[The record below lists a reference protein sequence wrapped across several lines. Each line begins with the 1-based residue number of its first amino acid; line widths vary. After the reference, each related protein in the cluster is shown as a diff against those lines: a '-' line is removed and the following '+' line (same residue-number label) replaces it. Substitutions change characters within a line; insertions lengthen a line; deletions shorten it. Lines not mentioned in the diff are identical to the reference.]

1 MPKFLF
7 ICSYS
12 SGSWARMIRI
22 SDNRVEAGKSL
33 VEALGGTL
41 DSMFWEVS
49 TRAVY
54 AVADMPDPETA
65 AAATA
70 VLTHTGAFKNVES
83 HQLLTQDQMSD
94 VLELASSVADV
105 YNAPGQALLDD
116 DSSWSRFQSRNLAN
130 RLHRTGNRAGPTAY
144 SVAGSVRGS
153 SRRPAAGERA

>member
-12 SGSWARMIRI
+12 PGSWARMIRI
-22 SDNRVEAGKSL
+22 SDNRVEAGTKL

-41 DSMFWEVS
+41 ESMFWEVS

-54 AVADMPDPETA
+54 AVADMPDSESA

-83 HQLLTQDQMSD
+83 HQLLTQEQMTD
-94 VLELASSVADV
+94 VLELASEVADV
-105 YNAPGQALLDD
+105 YTAPGQALLDD
-116 DSSWSRFQSRNLAN
+116 DSSRARFQSR
-130 RLHRTGNRAGPTAY
+130 
-144 SVAGSVRGS
+144 S
-153 SRRPAAGERA
+153 